1 MRRTLSLFLLAGI
14 SGCPGAA
21 PDDQNAQPDAST
33 EGDAS
38 TTALM
43 LSGKVMDYFGGTAV
57 ADVMLATDGLQPPG
71 QATSAADGA
80 YQVEVAVGSKLFLLA
95 SKTAYRTTRNTS
107 VDIGEMPV
115 TQDVY
120 LMSEQDVRNQY
131 TAVGATPT
139 AGTAI
144 VIADLRRNNNMPLD
158 GIPLTNIQLLD
169 AANQPVATAK
179 GPFGFNAG
187 GSVDQAVT
195 TVTTYSGKARIAYL
209 DVPPGTYTLAVTYLN
224 GMNQNTTM
232 NTSVTAAA
240 DGGTLLVTGG
250 MGGGGGGGGDGGAT
264 VTDPSFAMHIYP
276 KLQRAG
282 AGGLGCANC
291 HTLTGPAAVL
301 KYDEAPGTVLAN
313 ITAIPGVI
321 NATTPADSLLLKRPL
336 YEAPPLPQDHPNA
349 TFLDVNDADYKLFLL
364 WIQKGAKP

>member
-1 MRRTLSLFLLAGI
+1 MAGI
-14 SGCPGAA
+14 AGCPGAA
-21 PDDQNAQPDAST
+21 PDDQNAQPDAPT
-33 EGDAS
+33 ADGQV

-43 LSGKVMDYFGGTAV
+43 LSGTVMDYFGATAV
-57 ADVMLATDGLQPPG
+57 QDAMVATDGLEPPR
-71 QATSAADGA
+71 QATSATDGK
-80 YQVEVAVGSKLFLLA
+80 YEVEVAVGSKVFLLA
-95 SKTAYRTTRNTS
+95 SKTAYRTTRNSS
-107 VDIGEMPV
+107 VDIGDMPV
-115 TQDVY
+115 TQDIYV
-120 LMSEQDVRNQY
+120 MAEQDVRNQY
-131 TAVGATPT
+131 TAVGALPT

-169 AANQPVATAK
+169 ANNQPVATAK

-187 GSVDQAVT
+187 GSVDQAAT

-232 NTSVTAAA
+232 NTSLTTAA
-240 DGGTLLVTGG
+240 DGGTLLVAGG
-250 MGGGGGGGGDGGAT
+250 MGGGGGGDGGGGGA
-264 VTDPSFAMHIYP
+264 VTDPSFATHIYP

-301 KYDEAPGTVLAN
+301 KYDEAPGTVLAS
-313 ITAIPGVI
+313 ITARPGVI
-321 NATTPADSLLLKRPL
+321 NATTPADSLILKRPL

-364 WIQKGAKP
+364 WIEKGAKP